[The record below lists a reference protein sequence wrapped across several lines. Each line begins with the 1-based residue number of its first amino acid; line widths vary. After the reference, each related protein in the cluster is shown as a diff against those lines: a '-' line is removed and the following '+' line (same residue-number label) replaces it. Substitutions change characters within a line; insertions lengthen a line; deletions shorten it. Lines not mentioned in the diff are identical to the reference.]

1 MDPGYYRLLI
11 LNPTRSAILSAGR
24 HPERGEG
31 SCAFISN
38 LTRRIIPGVVKQPL
52 VCLVCAACLLA
63 GCAKPMPLS
72 VMVTDPPPA
81 RRLRCQFTRAY
92 YQPRERG
99 ALTAALVGLGEKGG
113 APTRETMI
121 LEMVWLSQP
130 GKTHSDPTGINVK
143 ITYVVDLAGS
153 RLIFDGAGYLRVWEN
168 KDKTSLEGRIETS
181 ELHLRSHPGVAEPS
195 MKTISITGTFT
206 ASRNA
211 GQTVE
216 NVVRVKQ
223 YLHAGE

>member
-1 MDPGYYRLLI
+1 
-11 LNPTRSAILSAGR
+11 
-24 HPERGEG
+24 
-31 SCAFISN
+31 
-38 LTRRIIPGVVKQPL
+38 
-52 VCLVCAACLLA
+52 
-63 GCAKPMPLS
+63 MPLS

-92 YQPRERG
+92 YLPGERG

-121 LEMVWLSQP
+121 LDMIWLSQP

-143 ITYVVDLAGS
+143 MTYIVDLAGS

-195 MKTISITGTFT
+195 MKTISISGSFK
-206 ASRNA
+206 ASRNP
-211 GQTVE
+211 GQTVDH
-216 NVVRVKQ
+216 VLRVKQ
-223 YLHAGE
+223 YLNPPPAE